1 MYATTF
7 VGNLTGNVSGTVSGR
22 AGFPDKLTSATTFR
36 LTGDVAAE
44 DIIFDGQTR
53 GSLKTFSTS
62 LVTQIVAGKTALS
75 ASFGDDELL
84 VNRIR
89 QEIQD

>member
-22 AGFPDKLTSATTFR
+22 AGSADKLTSATTFR

-44 DIIFDGQTR
+44 DIIFDGQTG
-53 GSLKTFSTS
+53 GSIKNIFH
-62 LVTQIVAGKTALS
+62 IH
-75 ASFGDDELL
+75 
-84 VNRIR
+84 
-89 QEIQD
+89 